1 MSDQSGSYGQDP
13 SPKRRQFR
21 EAARIVLAVVALV
34 VLVAFVVD
42 NSSTV
47 KVGFVFFSAH
57 ISLIW
62 ALLIA
67 AFLGMLVD
75 RLIIFLGQRRR
86 TRTPQR

>member
-1 MSDQSGSYGQDP
+1 MSDQSGSHEQKAP
-13 SPKRRQFR
+13 NRRQVR
-21 EAARIVLAVVALV
+21 EVARIVLAVVALV

-42 NSSTV
+42 NSHTV
-47 KVGFVFFSAH
+47 RVGFVFFSAR

-67 AFLGMLVD
+67 AFLGMVVD

-86 TRTPQR
+86 ARTTQS